1 MPPAVTLGIDSPASL
16 EIHGRQ
22 GAHGQNSANSNA
34 GCAKLKQMLPE
45 TLNKTRNEIAWA
57 FGVIALEAGRAI
69 LAARAQGTDATKK
82 ADGSPVTAADLAA
95 DSLIRS
101 RLPGVLPDTLV
112 ITEETFSTD
121 QAANLPARFVLV
133 DPLDGTRE
141 FAAGRDEFTV
151 NIALVEGDKP
161 VAGTIYAPAM
171 SCLYVA
177 GTEAFRADTPAD
189 SAMPRLEAMHK
200 LATSAVPASGMRATA
215 SRSHLDPATKQW
227 LDERRI
233 TDLCSAGS
241 SLKFCK
247 IAEGEADVYPRLA
260 PTMEWDTA
268 AGQAILL
275 AAGGCVT
282 NLDGSP
288 LRYGKTGTQFR
299 NGSFIA
305 WGQPTAP

>member
-1 MPPAVTLGIDSPASL
+1 M
-16 EIHGRQ
+16 
-22 GAHGQNSANSNA
+22 
-34 GCAKLKQMLPE
+34 
-45 TLNKTRNEIAWA
+45 
-57 FGVIALEAGRAI
+57 
-69 LAARAQGTDATKK
+69 
-82 ADGSPVTAADLAA
+82 
-95 DSLIRS
+95 
-101 RLPGVLPDTLV
+101 
-112 ITEETFSTD
+112 
-121 QAANLPARFVLV
+121 LV

-141 FAAGRDEFTV
+141 FTAGRDEFTV

-161 VAGTIYAPAM
+161 VAGAIYAPAM

-177 GTEAFRADTPAD
+177 GTEAFRADISAD
-189 SAMPRLEAMHK
+189 AAMPRFDAMQK
-200 LATSAVPASGMRATA
+200 LATSPIPKSGMRAAA

-227 LDERRI
+227 LSDRRI
-233 TDLCSAGS
+233 TGLCSIGS

-288 LRYGKTGTQFR
+288 LRYGKTGTHFR
-299 NGSFIA
+299 NGSFVA
-305 WGQPTAP
+305 WGQPPAQRCKRRGREGLTGCPET